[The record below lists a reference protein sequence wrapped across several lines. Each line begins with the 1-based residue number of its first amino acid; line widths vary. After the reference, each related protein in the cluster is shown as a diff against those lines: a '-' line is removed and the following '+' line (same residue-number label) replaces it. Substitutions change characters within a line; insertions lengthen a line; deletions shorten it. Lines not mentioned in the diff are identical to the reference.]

1 MTMMITT
8 NSTTT
13 NKTMAAWHQIIELV
27 KRAARFL
34 DADIFKIRVK
44 VIR

>member
-8 NSTTT
+8 NSIH
-13 NKTMAAWHQIIELV
+13 KVMAAWHQIIELV

-34 DADIFKIRVK
+34 DANIFKIRVK

>member
-8 NSTTT
+8 NSI
-13 NKTMAAWHQIIELV
+13 NKAMAACHQIIKLV